1 MKNKILLQGGK
12 WCMLFIFSL
21 GLVISFAQE
30 QKEINPQNGKQADE
44 GYNQQKLVDV
54 LKNLKKNYEV
64 DILFE
69 DKVVRGIYI
78 DQGVIN
84 FKESLDENF
93 RRILEPNALTFRKLK
108 DTKYIIYKGKYKNS
122 ANSEAIPVKTNQ
134 FGKKASFGYDFPRNE
149 ETNQL
154 FNLEKPEVSLT
165 GVVNGENNLP
175 LSGVTINEKGTDNT
189 VTTNDKG
196 AFIINVAGA
205 SSILHFSYTGYLDQ
219 EVSVANKLRI
229 DVILVLDPKQMEDV
243 VVVGYGRQKKITVVG
258 AQSSVSSKELT
269 QSPVANISNSL
280 VGRAPG
286 LFATQ
291 ASGEPGNDQS
301 RLLIRGIGTF
311 SGNQAPLVLVDGI
324 QVESFNNIDPNEIEN
339 ITILKDASSTAVFG
353 IRGANGVILIT
364 TKRGQTGVPVIS
376 FTSNTAFNSFTNIR
390 ERMGSPEY
398 ATSFNK
404 ALQNDSYVTGNPFTP
419 RFSQGDIDKFRSG
432 EDPLLFPNVNWFDE
446 VLKKTSL
453 QHQYNLNIR
462 GGTNKVKYFISGGY
476 FSQEGL
482 FKNTKLSDGFDGQIN
497 YKRYNFRSN
506 LNFDVTKRFKVAV
519 DIATQLEDRSGNNGN
534 TSSIMNWIAYANP
547 LGAPTIANGGNRIV
561 TSLNGTSGVN
571 PFTNLLSEGFRRD
584 FRNLINGSV
593 RLDHDLD
600 FITKG
605 LNIHGIVA
613 YQNFNRQ
620 VDIYRKNLITWRA
633 DRLPDNSVLFAQQG
647 DDQPLQFSTS
657 NPNTNQRTTI
667 ELALNY
673 KRSFGDHTVTGLLL
687 YNQLKTIDPSFAF
700 GVPNGYQSYVGRV
713 VYDYKGKYLAELSGA
728 YNGTENFAPGQR
740 FGFFPSYSLGW
751 VPTSEDFFP
760 RNNFISF
767 LKIRASFGEVGNDQL
782 SGDFLTNPNSRFLY
796 RPTAFTGNGAFP
808 NTTAGFYW
816 FGEVGSN
823 FARYS
828 AIREGRSNNPF
839 LTWERAKKSNLGI
852 EANFW
857 KDRINVIV
865 DFFDERRDN
874 ILAVPQTVSSII
886 GTPVSAQNLGR
897 MNNKGYEVD
906 ITFRGKVKEFN
917 YWVKANYSYATNV
930 VVFQDEIT
938 RLFPY
943 QQRTGQRFGQIF
955 GLIADGLYNSW
966 EEVNDPKRPISTF
979 VGANRLQPGDIK
991 YRDINGDGIIN
1002 FQDEAPIGK
1011 PSIPESIFG
1020 VSFGANYKGF
1030 DISVLF
1036 QGATNVSINYSR
1048 FAVQGFYDVNLAS
1061 APKYLSE
1068 SWSQERFDAGLPINF
1083 PRLYVGNGA
1092 NGFNHNLQTS
1102 TYFVDDASYVRLKNM
1117 EIGYTLM
1124 PNTLKKLKIKSI
1136 RIFANANNLITWT
1149 GILPGLDPETVNL
1162 GTNIEPYPLVR
1173 TINIGASLTF

>member
-1 MKNKILLQGGK
+1 
-12 WCMLFIFSL
+12 MLFIFSL

-93 RRILEPNALTFRKLK
+93 RRILEPNALTFKKLK
-108 DTKYIIYKGKYKNS
+108 NTKYIIYKGKNKNQI
-122 ANSEAIPVKTNQ
+122 NSESAVQKTKP
-134 FGKKASFGYDFPRNE
+134 FGKNASFGYEFPQ
-149 ETNQL
+149 NQEKYL
-154 FNLEKPEVSLT
+154 SNNFEKPQVTVS
-165 GVVNGENNLP
+165 GVVKGENALP
-175 LSGVTINEKGTDNT
+175 LSGVTVNEKGTSST
-189 VTTNDKG
+189 VITNDQG
-196 AFIINVAGA
+196 QFSINVEGA
-205 SSILHFSYTGYLDQ
+205 TAILHFSYTGYLEKEISVQ
-219 EVSVANKLRI
+219 NKTNIEVL
-229 DVILVLDPKQMEDV
+229 LVLDPKQMEDV
-243 VVVGYGRQKKITVVG
+243 VVVGYGRQKRVTVVG
-258 AQSSVSSKELT
+258 AQSSISTKELT

-280 VGRAPG
+280 VGRMTG
-286 LFATQ
+286 VFATQ
-291 ASGEPGNDQS
+291 GSGEPGNDQS
-301 RLLIRGIGTF
+301 RLLIRGVGTF

-324 QVESFNNIDPNEIEN
+324 QVEFFNNIDPNEIEN

-390 ERMGSPEY
+390 ERMGSVDY

-404 ALQNDSYVTGNPFTP
+404 ALENDSYVTGGTFTP

-432 EDPLLFPNVNWFDE
+432 EDPLLFPDVDWYDE
-446 VLKKTSL
+446 MLKNTSL
-453 QHQYNLNIR
+453 QQQYNLNIR
-462 GGTNKVKYFISGGY
+462 GGTDKVKYFISGGF

-482 FKNTKLSDGFDGQIN
+482 FKNTTLSDGFDGQIQ

-506 LNFDVTKRFKVAV
+506 LNFDVTKKFKVSI
-519 DIATQLEDRSGNNGN
+519 DLATQLEDRSGNNAN
-534 TSSIMNWIAYANP
+534 TSTVMNWLAQANP
-547 LGAPTIANGGNRIV
+547 YGAPTIADGGNRIV
-561 TSLNGTSGVN
+561 TSLNGTGGNN
-571 PFTNLLSEGFRRD
+571 PYTFLLSQGYRRD
-584 FRNLINGSV
+584 FRNLLNGSV

-605 LNIHGIVA
+605 LNVHGIVA
-613 YQNFNRQ
+613 YQNFNSQ
-620 VDIYRKNLITWRA
+620 LDVYRKNLITWRA
-633 DRLPDNSVLFAQQG
+633 DRLPDQSVLFAQQG
-647 DDQPLQFSTS
+647 DDQPLAFTS
-657 NPNTNQRTTI
+657 SDPNTNQRTTV

-673 KRSFGDHTVTGLLL
+673 KRTFGDHTITGLVL
-687 YNQLKTIDPSFAF
+687 YNQQKTIDPSFAF
-700 GVPNGYQSYVGRV
+700 GVPNGYQSYVGRA

-767 LKIRASFGEVGNDQL
+767 LKVRASFGEVGNDQL

-796 RPTAFTGNGAFP
+796 RPTAFSGNGVFP
-808 NTTAGFYW
+808 NTTAGFYH

-823 FARYS
+823 YARYN

-874 ILAVPQTVSSII
+874 ILAVPQTVSSLI
-886 GTPVSAQNLGR
+886 GTALPAQNLGR

-906 ITFRGKVKEFN
+906 ITFRGNVKALS
-917 YWVKANYSYATNV
+917 YWVKANYSYATNL

-955 GLIADGLYNSW
+955 GLIAEGFYNSW

-979 VGANRLQPGDIK
+979 VGSNRLQPGDVK
-991 YRDINGDGIIN
+991 YRDVNGDGIIN
-1002 FQDEAPIGK
+1002 FIDEAPIGK
-1011 PSIPESIFG
+1011 PTTPESIFG
-1020 VSFGANYKGF
+1020 LSFGGNIKGF
-1030 DISVLF
+1030 DFSVLF
-1036 QGATNVSINYSR
+1036 QGATNVSMNYSR
-1048 FAVQGFYDVNLAS
+1048 IATQAFYDVNPAS
-1061 APKYLSE
+1061 AAKYLLE

-1083 PRLYVGNGA
+1083 PRLYVGNGT
-1092 NGFNHNLQTS
+1092 NGFTHNLQTS
-1102 TYFVDDASYVRLKNM
+1102 TLWVEDATYVRLKNI

-1124 PNTLKKLKIKSI
+1124 RDALQKLKIKSV
-1136 RIFANANNLITWT
+1136 RIFANANNLITWS
-1149 GILPGLDPETVNL
+1149 GVLPGIDPETPNL
-1162 GTNIEPYPLVR
+1162 GANFEPYPLVR
-1173 TINIGASLTF
+1173 TINLGASLTF